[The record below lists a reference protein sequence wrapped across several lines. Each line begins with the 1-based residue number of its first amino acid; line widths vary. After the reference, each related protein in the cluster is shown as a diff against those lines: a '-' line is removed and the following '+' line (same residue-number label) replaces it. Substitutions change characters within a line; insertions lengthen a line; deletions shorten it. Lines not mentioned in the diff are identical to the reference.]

1 MASWIF
7 YSFSSHSLCLLYRDT
22 HPRRCCPLTPSSFV
36 QIPKIRRAP
45 SCGSARRR
53 RARGALAHASKR
65 SFVLFPTEANGWKPG
80 RLEQPVQVSEHQRR
94 KPSQE
99 RTHGGC
105 VVQWHFKKNRFESWA
120 WSLNCSGH
128 PPRFPE
134 SNVIAWGNVPLLP
147 LTPAPFPHR
156 THTPSDCTPYV
167 SKLFYCVYE
176 LWKFWSVN
184 YENIGKSVRL
194 APGWSRSRKQA
205 GKPLKNEPLSL
216 CSYCQ
221 WILLF

>member
-1 MASWIF
+1 MSPSTTQYRVRPIIFSWELADQRRWLSLANAIWMASWIF

-22 HPRRCCPLTPSSFV
+22 HPRRCCLLTPSSFV

-45 SCGSARRR
+45 SCGSTRRR

-65 SFVLFPTEANGWKPG
+65 SFVLFPAEANGWKPG
-80 RLEQPVQVSEHQRR
+80 RLEQPVQVSEHQHR

-134 SNVIAWGNVPLLP
+134 SNVNCLRKRPP
-147 LTPAPFPHR
+147 PAPHPGTVPPSH
-156 THTPSDCTPYV
+156 THS
-167 SKLFYCVYE
+167 
-176 LWKFWSVN
+176 LW
-184 YENIGKSVRL
+184 L
-194 APGWSRSRKQA
+194 HTLC
-205 GKPLKNEPLSL
+205 LKA
-216 CSYCQ
+216 
-221 WILLF
+221 ILLCLRIMKILVS